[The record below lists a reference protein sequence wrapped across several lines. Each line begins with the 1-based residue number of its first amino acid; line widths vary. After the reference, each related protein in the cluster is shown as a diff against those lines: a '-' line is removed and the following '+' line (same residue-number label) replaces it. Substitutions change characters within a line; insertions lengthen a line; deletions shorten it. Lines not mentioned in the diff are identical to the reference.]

1 MNMNM
6 SYVAGILVGILI
18 AVILVKLFAHV
29 NCIPTGRKKIATMNV
44 SLF

>member
-18 AVILVKLFAHV
+18 AVILVKLFARKLHT
-29 NCIPTGRKKIATMNV
+29 NGEKKKIATMNV